1 MSASDLF
8 KAGQLDEAIAAQID
22 EVKRNPGDHAR
33 RLFLFELL
41 SFAGEWERAER
52 QIAAIDYKELELE
65 AAVLSYKKLI
75 EAERK
80 RAQVF
85 GEAVRPEFLQPPPP
99 HVELRLQA
107 LAAMHGGQG
116 AQARAL
122 LEEAAEITPEVRG
135 TWNGEPFVGI
145 SDCDDLLGGVVEVLA
160 LGEYYWVPWE
170 HLELVAGN
178 PPGTPRDLIWRPVR
192 LETREAASGDAFLPA
207 RYPHTTLAECDAEL
221 KLSRATDWLST
232 GEYGP
237 TAGQGL
243 RLVLVGD
250 HEEPFSWLDL
260 RELVI
265 EPPSG

>member
-1 MSASDLF
+1 MSASELF
-8 KAGQLDEAIAAQID
+8 KAGQLDEAVAAQID

-41 SFAGEWERAER
+41 AFAGEWDRAER
-52 QIAAIDYKELELE
+52 QIGAIDYKELEVD

-85 GEAVRPEFLQPPPP
+85 RDAVRPEFLQPPPP

-107 LAAMHGGQG
+107 LAAMQAG
-116 AQARAL
+116 AHQQAQTL
-122 LEEAAEITPEVRG
+122 LDEANESTPEVRG
-135 TWNGEPFVGI
+135 TWNGEPFVGLR
-145 SDCDDLLGGVVEVLA
+145 DCDDLLSGILEVMA
-160 LGEYYWVPWE
+160 LGEYYWLPWE
-170 HLELVAGN
+170 HLELLASN
-178 PPGTPRDLIWRPVR
+178 APETPRDLIWRPAR
-192 LETREAASGDAFLPA
+192 LETREAASGDAFLPV
-207 RYPHTTLAECDAEL
+207 RYPHTTLAAADGAL
-221 KLSRATDWLST
+221 RLSRATDWLAPDEAGPVT
-232 GEYGP
+232 GLGV
-237 TAGQGL
+237 

-250 HEEPFSWLDL
+250 HEEPLSWLDL